1 MAKQRVHEIAKTL
14 GLESKQVVAA
24 LKEAGVEVKTAS
36 SSVDQQVALK
46 ALADAGA
53 LPTKAADGNGSDGAP
68 AAKPAPAP
76 AAKAEPAAPAAKP
89 APAAP
94 APAAK

>member
-36 SSVDQQVALK
+36 SSVEQQVALK

-53 LPTKAADGNGSDGAP
+53 LPTKAADGNG
-68 AAKPAPAP
+68 
-76 AAKAEPAAPAAKP
+76 AEALSLIHI
-89 APAAP
+89 
-94 APAAK
+94 